1 MKTKCQSSLVLAVS
15 FFYSY
20 GLVAQNPCNVEGEG
34 GGGGGGDGFLRGY
47 LVRQ

>member
-20 GLVAQNPCNVEGEG
+20 GLFAQNPCNEG
-34 GGGGGGDGFLRGY
+34 GGGGGGGEEGGAMVFLRG
-47 LVRQ
+47 